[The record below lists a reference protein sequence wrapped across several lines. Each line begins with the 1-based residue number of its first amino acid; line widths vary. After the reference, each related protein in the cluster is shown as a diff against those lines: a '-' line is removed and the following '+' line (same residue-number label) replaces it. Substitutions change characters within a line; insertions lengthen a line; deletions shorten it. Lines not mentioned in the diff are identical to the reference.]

1 MIVDGEPLEEYNEG
15 EDVDEVV
22 DDDSDS
28 DYASSSDDDDQKY
41 VDDQKA
47 LQDLVNTSR
56 RRYFGP
62 NRQVTKYI
70 PSVTDA
76 EFMVK
81 VSFSRSR
88 VERLKSKALVVKLF
102 LDGNLLKS
110 YVWEKT
116 DEESFM
122 FANVIVATPDGPF
135 KKPFLFSEIITSKH
149 NIDFGKYQLTKLFLI
164 GNDHSDTA
172 DVPEKNL
179 DRVGAILIKIFRVT
193 VGKRTRTS
201 YKKYKGEPFRGLQA
215 FSEVSE
221 NELKGKSLTH
231 SAK

>member
-1 MIVDGEPLEEYNEG
+1 
-15 EDVDEVV
+15 
-22 DDDSDS
+22 
-28 DYASSSDDDDQKY
+28 
-41 VDDQKA
+41 
-47 LQDLVNTSR
+47 
-56 RRYFGP
+56 
-62 NRQVTKYI
+62 
-70 PSVTDA
+70 
-76 EFMVK
+76 MVK

-88 VERLKSKALVVKLF
+88 VERLESKTLVVELF

-116 DEESFM
+116 DEESFT

-135 KKPFLFSEIITSKH
+135 KKPFLFSEIIISKYY
-149 NIDFGKYQLTKLFLI
+149 IDFGKYQLTKLFLI

-201 YKKYKGEPFRGLQA
+201 NKKYKGGDYRRSRTFRRM
-215 FSEVSE
+215 S
-221 NELKGKSLTH
+221 
-231 SAK
+231 